1 MIITKTIDGNEAV
14 LKVEGRLD
22 TLNSPELSEEID
34 GLGEDISSIVM
45 DFSEL
50 EYISS
55 SGLRVVIIAQKKVNG
70 ALVIKNAS
78 ARIRSI
84 FMTTGLDDL
93 VKFEKD

>member
-55 SGLRVVIIAQKKVNG
+55 SGLRVVIIAKKKSEWGTCNKECVCEDQEYFRDYRFG
-70 ALVIKNAS
+70 
-78 ARIRSI
+78 
-84 FMTTGLDDL
+84 
-93 VKFEKD
+93 

>member
-55 SGLRVVIIAQKKVNG
+55 SGLRVVIIAKK
-70 ALVIKNAS
+70 K
-78 ARIRSI
+78 
-84 FMTTGLDDL
+84 
-93 VKFEKD
+93 

>member
-55 SGLRVVIIAQKKVNG
+55 SGLRVVIIA
-70 ALVIKNAS
+70 
-78 ARIRSI
+78 
-84 FMTTGLDDL
+84 
-93 VKFEKD
+93 